1 MAPGG
6 QRRAVRRGPARVS
19 PGGVA
24 PGGPGPVIAAG
35 LQGALLLA
43 RGRPDG
49 ITRVP
54 PGQAGAAR
62 SFWAGALCLPS
73 LVVLRLADWVG
84 GGWPATPAAGAHMVG
99 LQLLGTAIG
108 WLGFALAS
116 RPLARAMGREAR
128 WPLFLAAW
136 NWCNVV
142 QSVLWVA
149 AVMPDLLGA
158 PAPVGQVVAVV
169 ATGWA
174 LWLEWYAARL
184 SLQVGGMA
192 ATGMVALDAVIS
204 LAASAMVVALGG

>member
-1 MAPGG
+1 MRHGLGG
-6 QRRAVRRGPARVS
+6 TAR
-19 PGGVA
+19 GGV
-24 PGGPGPVIAAG
+24 PGPVIVAG
-35 LQGALLLA
+35 LRGALLLA
-43 RGRPDG
+43 CGRPDG
-49 ITRVP
+49 IAHVP
-54 PGQAGAAR
+54 SGQAGTAR

-73 LVVLRLADWVG
+73 FVVLRLADWVRS
-84 GGWPATPAAGAHMVG
+84 GWPATPAAGAHMAG

-108 WLGFALAS
+108 WLGFAVAS
-116 RPLARAMGREAR
+116 RLLARVLGREAR

-149 AVMPDLLGA
+149 AVAPDLLGG
-158 PAPVGQVVAVV
+158 PALVGQVAAVV

-192 ATGMVALDAVIS
+192 ATGMVALDAMIG
-204 LAASAMVVALGG
+204 LAASATVVALGA